1 MDYAK
6 IDNIYIGGINT
17 NDYPDFSDAFI
28 LSADYEGK
36 PMNEKQLDLIN
47 EDTDFVHQ
55 FVINNL
61 F

>member
-36 PMNEKQLDLIN
+36 PMTEKQLDIIN
-47 EDTDFVHQ
+47 KDSDFVHQ

>member
-1 MDYAK
+1 MDYDK

-17 NDYPDFSDAFI
+17 NDYPDFADAFI

-36 PMNEKQLDLIN
+36 PMTEKQLDLIN
-47 EDTDFVHQ
+47 KDNDFVHNY
-55 FVINNL
+55 VINNL